1 MNFKENVRAIGTGM
15 LIGFGTTS
23 LWLAGKAY
31 NKDKTMS
38 GMLGLAGAVMIG
50 CAITMENDRREI
62 KNLKEANEH
71 ESK

>member
-1 MNFKENVRAIGTGM
+1 MNLKENIRAIGTGM

-38 GMLGLAGAVMIG
+38 GW
-50 CAITMENDRREI
+50 CSYDRLCYNYG
-62 KNLKEANEH
+62 K
-71 ESK
+71 